1 MKYFLFIFSILFL
14 YSCGGTGSNAPAVG
28 APSSNADLTGFTE
41 VAMQGSN
48 AMYNEKK
55 NGAGGMSESGYT
67 VNGKKNG
74 PWIKYHEDN
83 GRIMSMESWV
93 DGQLNGPSLN
103 FNNRGQIESKS
114 EYKGGQF
121 DGVVETYKFGRTEK
135 STPYVNGK
143 IQGMYQ
149 EFNQKGK
156 LLKEVEFK
164 NGVQDGTMKYYD
176 DEGNITV
183 EYIYKNGEKVSGG
196 IIQK

>member
-1 MKYFLFIFSILFL
+1 MKYFLLIFSILTL
-14 YSCGGTGSNAPAVG
+14 YSCGAGSNTVKVGTPSANADLAGFTELAMTGSNAV
-28 APSSNADLTGFTE
+28 
-41 VAMQGSN
+41 
-48 AMYNEKK
+48 YNEMK
-55 NGAGGMSESGYT
+55 NGAGGMSQSGYT

-74 PWIKYHEDN
+74 PWLTYHEDN
-83 GRIMSMESWV
+83 GRIQTLTSWV
-93 DGQLNGPSLN
+93 DGQLNGPTLK

-114 EYKGGQF
+114 EYKAGQF

-143 IQGMYQ
+143 IEGMYE

-156 LLKEVEFK
+156 LLKQIEFK
-164 NGVQDGTMKYYD
+164 NGAQDGSMKYFD

-196 IIQK
+196 IVE